1 MVRSIAILLLTG
13 SFAMAG
19 DLKGVVD
26 AQRDF
31 LAQARDLEQKLGA
44 THSTDQLLYLV
55 EGYLKAKKNLI
66 DEVQRNLSEIKAQ
79 LEHKKFPTEEGLA
92 LSLRMYE
99 FPYTK
104 KKELES
110 MALSDLQKLAS
121 DARAARAESQLTE
134 LQETETT
141 VYKELF

>member
-1 MVRSIAILLLTG
+1 MVRGIALLLLTG

-26 AQRDF
+26 AQREF
-31 LAQARDLEQKLGA
+31 LAQAKDLEQSLGT
-44 THSTDQLLYLV
+44 THSPDQLLDSV
-55 EGYLKAKKNLI
+55 EGYLKAKKLLI
-66 DEVQRNLSEIKAQ
+66 EEVQKNLPEIKAQ
-79 LEHKKFPTEEGLA
+79 LEHKKFPSEEGLT
-92 LSLRMYE
+92 LSVRMYE
-99 FPYTK
+99 FPDTK

-110 MALSDLQKLAS
+110 TTLSDLRKLAS
-121 DARAARAESQLTE
+121 DARAAKEESQLTE